1 MRLISRILV
10 VFGVAFLV
18 VATVYG
24 LISQEY
30 GGVAFLAGTGLASLF
45 VAVVIRVSPVLEF
58 MRATPESGIERQ
70 GPERPVGAGGTGPER
85 PVGAGGTGPERSV
98 GAGGTGPE
106 RPVGAGGTGPETEP
120 SGVALPGP
128 SAAPIFLALGAAV
141 VGAGI
146 AFDADL
152 WIFLTVGGV
161 ILLGALVGWAVQAWN
176 ESAPPGADAAEAPA
190 ERDVPVES
198 AAD

>member
-85 PVGAGGTGPERSV
+85 PV

>member
-70 GPERPVGAGGTGPER
+70 GPERP
-85 PVGAGGTGPERSV
+85 V